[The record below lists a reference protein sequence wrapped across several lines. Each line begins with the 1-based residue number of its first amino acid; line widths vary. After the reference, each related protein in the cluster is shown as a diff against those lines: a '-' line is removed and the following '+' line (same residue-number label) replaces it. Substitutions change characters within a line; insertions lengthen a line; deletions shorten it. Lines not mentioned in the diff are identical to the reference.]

1 MINRMK
7 NMNNSKREIV
17 FFIAIGFINTI
28 IGYILMFVLY
38 NIFYFTYWKTTLF
51 ANLIMI
57 FFSYYFNKNITFRNT
72 DLKIKTFIFFCI
84 HILVCYLTAYKIARS
99 IIFFISIKI
108 FHFDSLSV
116 IDNMAMLL
124 GGLIFIL
131 LNFAG
136 QKYWVFNKKG

>member
-7 NMNNSKREIV
+7 NMNNSKREV
-17 FFIAIGFINTI
+17 VSFIAIGFINTI
-28 IGYILMFVLY
+28 IGYMLMFALY
-38 NIFYFTYWKTTLF
+38 NIVNFTYWKTTLF

-57 FFSYYFNKNITFRNT
+57 IFSYHLNRNITFRNT
-72 DLKIKTFIFFCI
+72 GSKIKTFAFFCI
-84 HILVCYLTAYKIARS
+84 HILVCYLIAYKIARY

-108 FHFDSLSV
+108 FHFNSLSV

-124 GGLIFIL
+124 GMLIFIL